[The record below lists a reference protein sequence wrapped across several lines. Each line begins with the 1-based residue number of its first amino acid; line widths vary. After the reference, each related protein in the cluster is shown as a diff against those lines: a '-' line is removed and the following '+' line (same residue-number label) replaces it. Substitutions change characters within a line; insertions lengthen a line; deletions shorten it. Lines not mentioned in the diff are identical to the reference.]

1 MKTLL
6 QTVGILG
13 VCLCAPTLAVAEL
26 AAQNARYTCE
36 RGVQVPVVYV
46 NDAETSV
53 AILTVEG
60 NQILLYS
67 EVSASGAKYGWP
79 SDGSNYVWWSEGPKA
94 MLLWRDGAAN
104 TETTL
109 LADCT
114 QN

>member
-1 MKTLL
+1 MTSLL
-6 QTVGILG
+6 RAVGILG
-13 VCLCAPTLAVAEL
+13 VCLSAPTFALAEL
-26 AAQNARYTCE
+26 AAQNTHYTCE

-46 NDAETSV
+46 NDAETLV

-67 EVSASGAKYGWP
+67 EVAASGAKYGWP
-79 SDGSNYVWWSEGPKA
+79 SGGSNYVWWSEGPKA